1 MTSPSLSL
9 FVAAVFGLTA
19 PLNVHAEDPPAKG
32 PADLQGCWKL
42 KSIEVGGESR
52 DPLGGG
58 EPRWVVK
65 GEAIEYG
72 GAEFARLTTDPT
84 TSPKVFDLKL
94 KEPERK
100 YEGVY
105 SVEKDVLSICLNR
118 RDGATDRP
126 GKFSTKDQP
135 DWVLLVFE
143 KEKAAP
149 AKPLEGLTGFVGV
162 MLTSGEDG
170 EVVVNSPLKGSPA
183 EKAGV
188 KKDDVIVKVGA
199 VKAANLET
207 TVKTVREAKPGSK
220 LDLTILRDKKEMT
233 ITVTVGVLPFRFV
246 AGLE

>member
-1 MTSPSLSL
+1 MNYPSLSL
-9 FVAAVFGLTA
+9 LAAVVVGAAASL
-19 PLNVHAEDPPAKG
+19 HAGPDDVPAKG

-42 KSIEVGGESR
+42 KSIEAGGESR

-65 GEAIEYG
+65 GDAIHYG
-72 GAEFARLTTDPT
+72 GAEIARLTTDPST
-84 TSPKVFDLKL
+84 TPKVIDLKFQ
-94 KEPERK
+94 EPERK

-105 SVEKDVLSICLNR
+105 SVEKGTLSICFNR
-118 RDGATDRP
+118 RDGASDRP

-162 MLTSGEDG
+162 MLATSEDG
-170 EVVVNSPLKGSPA
+170 EVVVNAPLKGSPA
-183 EKAGV
+183 EKAGA
-188 KKDDVIVKVGA
+188 KKDDVILKVGA

-207 TVKTVREAKPGSK
+207 TVKTVREARPGAK

-233 ITVTVGVLPFRFV
+233 LTVTVGVLPFQFV